1 MANSPIIPDISR
13 NGGVSPIL
21 QLPSP
26 IITKRTRTS
35 ST

>member
-1 MANSPIIPDISR
+1 MSLDVTDSEGDANK
-13 NGGVSPIL
+13 L

-26 IITKRTRTS
+26 IITKRTRTA